1 MRHEKKGRK
10 LGRTSSH
17 RKAMLS
23 NMAASLIL
31 HKQIKTTD
39 AKAKEAR
46 RVVERLISY
55 AKNDTTHYRRLAFAV
70 LRNKEAIKILFEE
83 IAPVYMN
90 REGGYTRIIKL
101 GRRPNDAAKVVLLQ
115 LVDMVGTETEK
126 KKKTAKKTTAKKTDT
141 VKGGKKTE
149 KKSAEK
155 TDKEETPDVIEV
167 DAEEDKTAPELAPA
181 GEDVKTEE

>member
-46 RVVERLISY
+46 RVVERLITY

-83 IAPVYMN
+83 IAPVYLN
-90 REGGYTRIIKL
+90 RNGGYTRIFKL
-101 GRRPNDAAKVVLLQ
+101 GRRPNDAAKIVLLQ
-115 LVDMVGTETEK
+115 LVDMVGTDTDK
-126 KKKTAKKTTAKKTDT
+126 KKKTAKKAAAKKVETVKDGKKTAKKAEI
-141 VKGGKKTE
+141 KT
-149 KKSAEK
+149 AVA
-155 TDKEETPDVIEV
+155 ETPEVIDVE
-167 DAEEDKTAPELAPA
+167 AEESAPEKVPA
-181 GEDVKTEE
+181 GEEVKAEE